1 MADVWS
7 SKVATRGNS
16 FEHGSTMQ
24 LLCRSENETYL
35 LFLSEMSVATEVSEV
50 TGIVVWVVHEIMT

>member
-1 MADVWS
+1 MA
-7 SKVATRGNS
+7 THGNS